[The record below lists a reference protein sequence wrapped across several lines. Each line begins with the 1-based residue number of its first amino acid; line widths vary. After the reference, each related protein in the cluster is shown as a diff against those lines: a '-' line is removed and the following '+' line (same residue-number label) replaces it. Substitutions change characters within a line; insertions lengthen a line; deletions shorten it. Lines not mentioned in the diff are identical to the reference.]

1 MLSQP
6 GLGAETGV
14 GVFSVFRR
22 ECQDFAQAL
31 PELQPAAAYPPLLP
45 VNSQPRPRVRGWGA
59 GPFPGSHSHYVTEWE
74 PHLCPTPTP
83 LLRSQLFVCSP
94 LPTHQGLQ
102 KCMTFKKYLF
112 I

>member
-1 MLSQP
+1 M
-6 GLGAETGV
+6 GLGTYLCTEKAYFAGFLVKMAFSDKEAE
-14 GVFSVFRR
+14 
-22 ECQDFAQAL
+22 D
-31 PELQPAAAYPPLLP
+31 
-45 VNSQPRPRVRGWGA
+45 WGA